1 MVTSLPDRL
10 FLVIIIFLY
19 SASLT
24 CAMAQCTPHFFEE
37 YNIIASIDGNRRLL
51 SSNSKV
57 VT

>member
-24 CAMAQCTPHFFEE
+24 CAMAQCTPPSLNPFKHSLQLT
-37 YNIIASIDGNRRLL
+37 ATDACSHPTPK
-51 SSNSKV
+51 S
-57 VT
+57 